1 MLLNNNGYQVA
12 WLHFA
17 SYARGS
23 LSRCRGKE
31 LLKPTIPEVASP
43 GDSFLV
49 FFELSQVNSLAGCFL
64 VLQEEEGACISVNA
78 RLAYT
83 FHCYSYDLLRPWHH
97 ACTTAVSTC
106 AMVRTYLPIYRY
118 IAKFCNH
125 WPRFTSCRLP
135 IGNEFRN
142 TAHIRYV
149 WTSLTI

>member
-1 MLLNNNGYQVA
+1 MCVCKHVDQGQRCLVLLGISVAHKTCLTCKESGNMLLNNNGYQVA
-12 WLHFA
+12 WLHLAF
-17 SYARGS
+17 YARGS

-83 FHCYSYDLLRPWHH
+83 FHARGSLSH
-97 ACTTAVSTC
+97 
-106 AMVRTYLPIYRY
+106 
-118 IAKFCNH
+118 
-125 WPRFTSCRLP
+125 CR
-135 IGNEFRN
+135 GKECC
-142 TAHIRYV
+142 
-149 WTSLTI
+149 